1 LSSCN
6 LNITSSSD
14 EIWEALNQ
22 NFHNKFGFK
31 ENISQKSSMNEIDN
45 AKDLYTAFLKWKHM
59 NAYNQ
64 LMKNNYMKL
73 LNATNDDSTYFLV
86 LI

>member
-1 LSSCN
+1 
-6 LNITSSSD
+6 
-14 EIWEALNQ
+14 
-22 NFHNKFGFK
+22 
-31 ENISQKSSMNEIDN
+31 MNEIDN